1 MDRQRTVPRF
11 TWVLIGALAIL
22 TVVATFLGVRSEES
36 DLTSQSTTALETASL
51 PFSVTFDGRDA
62 TVTGTAETH
71 RDIDNAARA
80 IAAIHGVR
88 VVDVTSIGVTSEV
101 VAPAWIQIT
110 RQEDGVRLDGRV
122 ADPQTA
128 EQLVQAATSA
138 FGLVDNQLT
147 INAATEQP
155 TWLPKLSPLLVE
167 LSDWRSGV
175 LDARESGITINGIV
189 DSASQAERIPTILS
203 DATRLNLIYDLDVV
217 ANRVPQLTIVAA
229 DGQLTLRGEV
239 PSESILDTIISAT
252 AAYTDVD
259 NGLRVGPVAD
269 AAWFALVDDAL
280 IRLADWPAWTMS
292 VVGGDG
298 TFTGRAPSSRSLL
311 TQQNDLIDRMG
322 ITWET
327 VDLEVSQAALADEL
341 TATVSGTLNFETASA
356 ALDPE
361 SLDLLEDVATVLR
374 ANPSAVLIVE
384 GHTDNEGR
392 DDSNLALSQ
401 ARAEAVVTYLGSL
414 GIDETRLT
422 AIGYGET
429 RPIAENGTLIGR
441 AQNRRIEFVVEE
453 QDA

>member
-1 MDRQRTVPRF
+1 
-11 TWVLIGALAIL
+11 
-22 TVVATFLGVRSEES
+22 
-36 DLTSQSTTALETASL
+36 
-51 PFSVTFDGRDA
+51 
-62 TVTGTAETH
+62 
-71 RDIDNAARA
+71 
-80 IAAIHGVR
+80 
-88 VVDVTSIGVTSEV
+88 VTSEV
-101 VAPAWIQIT
+101 IAPAWIQIT
-110 RQEDGVRLDGRV
+110 RQEDGVRLDGRI
-122 ADPQTA
+122 ADPRTA
-128 EQLVQAATSA
+128 EQLRQAATGA
-138 FGLVDNQLT
+138 FGAVDNQLT
-147 INAATEQP
+147 INAATQQP

-189 DSASQAERIPTILS
+189 DSVSQAERIPMILS

-239 PSESILDTIISAT
+239 PYESILDTIISAT

-269 AAWFALVDDAL
+269 AAWFVLVDDAL

-292 VVGGDG
+292 VIGGDG
-298 TFTGRAPSSRSLL
+298 TFTGRAPSSRSLQ

-341 TATVSGTLNFETASA
+341 TATVSGTLNFATASA
-356 ALDPE
+356 TLDPE
-361 SLDLLEDVATVLR
+361 SLDLLEGISSVLR

-422 AIGYGET
+422 AIGYGDT
-429 RPIAENGTLIGR
+429 RPIAENGTLVGR

-453 QDA
+453 QGA